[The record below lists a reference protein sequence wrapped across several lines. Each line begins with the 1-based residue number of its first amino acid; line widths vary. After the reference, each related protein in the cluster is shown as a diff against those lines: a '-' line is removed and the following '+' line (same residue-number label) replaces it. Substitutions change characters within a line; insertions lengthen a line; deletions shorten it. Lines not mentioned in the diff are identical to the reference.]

1 MGAADQFTEKLKER
15 TPDSREC
22 VFIARGADFCAVSGI
37 DCRRAGSLAFWQ
49 RKLPAQQDGGG
60 TMKQECVCD
69 WMTREVI
76 TISPN
81 TSLAEAHKLMME
93 KSIRRLPVLH
103 DGRLVGI
110 VTLGDVRGAEPAHAS
125 SLNIWEM
132 DHLLAK
138 LKTLEFMTQRPVTIL
153 ENASIRDAAF
163 IMLEKKFSGLPV
175 VNEAGGLVGIITES
189 DIFRLVAT
197 RWRED
202 EG

>member
-1 MGAADQFTEKLKER
+1 
-15 TPDSREC
+15 
-22 VFIARGADFCAVSGI
+22 
-37 DCRRAGSLAFWQ
+37 
-49 RKLPAQQDGGG
+49 
-60 TMKQECVCD
+60 MKQECVCD

-81 TSLAEAHKLMME
+81 TSLVEAHKLMME
-93 KSIRRLPVLH
+93 KRIRRLPVVH

-125 SLNIWEM
+125 SLNIWES

-138 LKTLEFMTQRPVTIL
+138 LKIIEIMTQRPVTIL
-153 ENASIRDAAF
+153 EDARMWEAAR

-175 VNEAGGLVGIITES
+175 VDQAGHLVGIITES

-197 RWRED
+197 EWSKD